1 MAEVK
6 DYSAEALL
14 AKENEVELDTDDV
27 KEENIEVK
35 ETKEKEDVPNLNVG
49 EVDLG
54 YTDHPKQEDDK
65 KPEKPEIEIKEDQP
79 EEVSRETSKEESSD
93 ESKEEEKPN
102 LGESRR
108 DYQKRIN
115 KLVFQKKEAERR
127 EKAALEYAKGVQKK
141 FDVNLKKLSATD
153 DQYLKELDARVDAQ
167 RDQVKVALQSAIEK
181 QDASQIMEAN
191 DKLTQLAVEKEK
203 ARLEIANREELKK
216 AEEEKNKQQ
225 PNVQAD
231 TSNSGTSE
239 PAPQITPRA
248 KKWAE
253 DNKWF
258 GNDEVMTNAAIT
270 IHNNISQEGIAVD
283 SDEYYNEVNARL
295 KRYFPESFEGAKDEP
310 KEKPKPVQTVA
321 SAGRS
326 QQGRRTVRLTKS
338 QVAIAKRLNV
348 PLEEYARY
356 VKEDK

>member
-14 AKENEVELDTDDV
+14 AKEKEVDLDTDNV

-35 ETKEKEDVPNLNVG
+35 EETTKEQEPNLNVG

-54 YTDHPKQEDDK
+54 YTGH
-65 KPEKPEIEIKEDQP
+65 EKPSDEKKEEPKIEITEDVK
-79 EEVSRETSKEESSD
+79 EEVIEEKKVEPQS
-93 ESKEEEKPN
+93 EEKPN
-102 LGESRR
+102 LNESRR
-108 DYQKRIN
+108 DYQKRID

-127 EKAALEYAKGVQKK
+127 EKAALEYAQGIQKK
-141 FDVNLKKLSATD
+141 FDTNLKKLNSTD
-153 DQYLKELDARVDAQ
+153 EQYLKELDARVDAQ
-167 RDQVKVALQSAIEK
+167 REQVKVALQQAIEK

-203 ARLEIANREELKK
+203 ARLELINREEKK
-216 AEEEKNKQQ
+216 KIEEENKQQ
-225 PNVQAD
+225 KNVQAN

-239 PAPQITPRA
+239 SMPQITPKA

-253 DNKWF
+253 ENSWF
-258 GNDEVMTNAAIT
+258 GNDEVMTYAAIT
-270 IHNNISQEGIAVD
+270 IHNNISQEGIEVD
-283 SDEYYNEVNARL
+283 SDEYYNEVNSRL
-295 KRYFPESFEGAKDEP
+295 RKYFPDSFDAAKDEP
-310 KEKPKPVQTVA
+310 KKEAPKPVQTVA